1 MSELENKKIGF
12 IGGGRMVEAI
22 FSGMLASG
30 LIKKENVYV
39 ADISDSRLDFL
50 VETYGIQAV
59 RKTENCE
66 NQGNLD
72 VVDLADVVVIGTIP
86 QVADKILT
94 DVAPKMDEKMPVVL
108 SIMGGITLDF
118 LQRYIRK
125 APVIRIMP
133 NTPMLVQ
140 EGAAGVAL
148 GKNASEKDGR
158 IALEIF
164 NSVGNAYLLPESL
177 IDPLTS
183 VSGCGPAYYAASLLE
198 GLSSVLAAQGMLLL
212 TSIINFFIP
221 SSTGA
226 ASVSIPILAPI
237 GDFLG
242 VSRQVT
248 CLAFQFGDG
257 FSNMLWPTAGSA
269 VSLGISGIPFDRW
282 WRFFLPLF
290 AILYVAQVIILSV
303 AVLMGI

>member
-59 RKTENCE
+59 
-66 NQGNLD
+66 
-72 VVDLADVVVIGTIP
+72 
-86 QVADKILT
+86 
-94 DVAPKMDEKMPVVL
+94 
-108 SIMGGITLDF
+108 
-118 LQRYIRK
+118 RK

-183 VSGCGPAYYAASLLE
+183 VSGCGPAYAAMFIQSLADGGVE
-198 GLSSVLAAQGMLLL
+198 MGLPREMAVELAAKTLIGTGKMVLEKGLHPEILKDNVCTPGGGTIAGVRALEAGGFRGIVMDAVEGGMKRM
-212 TSIINFFIP
+212 IE
-221 SSTGA
+221 
-226 ASVSIPILAPI
+226 
-237 GDFLG
+237 
-242 VSRQVT
+242 
-248 CLAFQFGDG
+248 
-257 FSNMLWPTAGSA
+257 
-269 VSLGISGIPFDRW
+269 
-282 WRFFLPLF
+282 
-290 AILYVAQVIILSV
+290 VAEK
-303 AVLMGI
+303 A

>member
-1 MSELENKKIGF
+1 MQKQIEHPENQTAADAEKSKKEMWNMSELENKKIGF

-183 VSGCGPAYYAASLLE
+183 VSGCGPAYAAMFIQSLADGGVE
-198 GLSSVLAAQGMLLL
+198 MGLPREMAVELAAKTLIGTGKMVLEKGLHPEILKDNVCTPGGGTIAGVRALEAGGFRGIVMDAVEGGMKRM
-212 TSIINFFIP
+212 IE
-221 SSTGA
+221 
-226 ASVSIPILAPI
+226 
-237 GDFLG
+237 
-242 VSRQVT
+242 
-248 CLAFQFGDG
+248 
-257 FSNMLWPTAGSA
+257 
-269 VSLGISGIPFDRW
+269 
-282 WRFFLPLF
+282 
-290 AILYVAQVIILSV
+290 VAEK
-303 AVLMGI
+303 A